1 MKINTCYTVDIKSQY
16 IFKDGQAVGIRR
28 VDEAVMKATRTA
40 CLDALKFCVNA
51 FLSDWDSLEELS
63 CLMRKRVPAKLHAPC
78 HRCRCTWYRK
88 FLCFQPQKLGET
100 VCI

>member
-63 CLMRKRVPAKLHAPC
+63 CLMRKRRGDLLIHS
-78 HRCRCTWYRK
+78 RCTWYRK
-88 FLCFQPQKLGET
+88 FLCFQPQELGET

>member
-63 CLMRKRVPAKLHAPC
+63 CLMRKRRGDLLIHSTKNNIAA
-78 HRCRCTWYRK
+78 Y
-88 FLCFQPQKLGET
+88 
-100 VCI
+100 